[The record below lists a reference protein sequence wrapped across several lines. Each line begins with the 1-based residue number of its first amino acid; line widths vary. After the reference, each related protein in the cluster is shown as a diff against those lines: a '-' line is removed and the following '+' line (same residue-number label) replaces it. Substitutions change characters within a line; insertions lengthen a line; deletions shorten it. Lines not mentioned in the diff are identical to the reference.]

1 VKDFSFL
8 SAFLCIALLLICVA
22 IIGCARS
29 SDGASRIFDPSK
41 GGLEGNWEYLVMNA
55 FEAQFSGC
63 TGDAA
68 VLEGAT
74 FYQAQ
79 ALAPMCLVAGRFEVL
94 QVGDAFQVR
103 SHEVTCS
110 DGTPA
115 TVSGVGQIGDS
126 LLGGQWES
134 DSAQGIHA
142 VQVFSGSAAGN
153 TIAMNE
159 TRRSFSGALEG
170 TCDITPPLTARVT
183 VQ

>member
-1 VKDFSFL
+1 MRDLSFFSAVL
-8 SAFLCIALLLICVA
+8 CVA
-22 IIGCARS
+22 VLLASIAVIGCAGS
-29 SDGASRIFDPSK
+29 SESVGEILDPSK
-41 GGLEGNWEYLVMNA
+41 SGLEGNWEYLVMNA

-74 FYQAQ
+74 FYEAQ
-79 ALAPMCLVAGRFEVL
+79 ALAPMCLVAGRFEVI

-110 DGTPA
+110 DGTTA

-134 DSAQGIHA
+134 DSAQGVHA
-142 VQVFSGSAAGN
+142 VQVFSGSAAGH

-159 TRRSFSGALEG
+159 TRRTFSGVLEG
-170 TCDITPPLTARVT
+170 SCDLTPPLVATVT